1 VIKEGADEMH
11 RQYAVIGLGR
21 FGTSLARTLWK
32 LGQEV
37 LAIDTDEERLRYV
50 SEEVTHTLQVDA
62 TDVNVLKSIGIANF
76 DVVVVAIGEMNI
88 QASVFTTLLLKEL
101 GAKYIVVKALNKTEG
116 RVLEK
121 VGADLVVFPEREM
134 GKRVAHDLV
143 ASKSAHNIADYIE
156 LPESFR
162 ITETLAIKDMIGK
175 SLGDLNIRASYN
187 VNVIL
192 IKRASGE
199 VLFSPGPED
208 IIGVG
213 DLLVVAGERDA
224 IKKFEQI
231 WD

>member
-1 VIKEGADEMH
+1 MR

-37 LAIDTDEERLRYV
+37 LAIDTCEERLQYI
-50 SEEVTHTLQVDA
+50 SKEVTHTLLADA
-62 TDVNVLKSIGIANF
+62 TDVNVLKSIGIVNF
-76 DVVVVAIGEMNI
+76 DVVVVAIGQMNI

-101 GAKYIVVKALNKTEG
+101 GAPYVVVKALHKTEG

-121 VGADLVVFPEREM
+121 VGADLVVYPEREM

-143 ASKSAHNIADYIE
+143 ASKTANNIVDYIE
-156 LPESFR
+156 LPEGFR
-162 ITETLAIKDMIGK
+162 ITETLAIKTMIGK
-175 SLGDLNIRASYN
+175 TLGDLDIRANYN

-192 IKRASGE
+192 IKKASGE
-199 VLFSPGPED
+199 VLFSPGPHD
-208 IIGVG
+208 IIEAG
-213 DLLVVAGERDA
+213 DLLVVAGEKDA
-224 IKKFEQI
+224 IKKFDQI

>member
-1 VIKEGADEMH
+1 MR

-37 LAIDTDEERLRYV
+37 LAIDTDEERLRYIA
-50 SEEVTHTLQVDA
+50 EEVTHTLQAD
-62 TDVNVLKSIGIANF
+62 TSDVNVLKGIGIANF
-76 DVVVVAIGEMNI
+76 DVVVVAIGERNM
-88 QASVFTTLLLKEL
+88 QATVFTTLLLKEL
-101 GAKYIVVKALNKTEG
+101 NAKYVVVKALNKTEG

-121 VGADLVVFPEREM
+121 VGADLVVYPEREM

-143 ASKSAHNIADYIE
+143 ASKSANNIIDYIE

-162 ITETLAIKDMIGK
+162 ITETLAIKDMIGR
-175 SLGDLNIRASYN
+175 SLGELSIRATYN

-192 IKRASGE
+192 VKRATGE
-199 VLFSPGPED
+199 VLFSPGPD
-208 IIGVG
+208 DVINAG
-213 DLLVVAGERDA
+213 DLLVVAGEREA
-224 IKKFEQI
+224 VIKFEQI

>member
-1 VIKEGADEMH
+1 MH
-11 RQYAVIGLGR
+11 KQYAVIGMGR
-21 FGTSLARTLWK
+21 FGTSVARTLWK

-50 SEEVTHTLQVDA
+50 ADEVTHTLLVDA
-62 TDVNVLKSIGIANF
+62 SDVHALKNIGIANF

-88 QASVFTTLLLKEL
+88 QGSVFTTMLLKEM
-101 GAKYIVVKALNKTEG
+101 GAPYVVVKALNKIEG

-121 VGADLVVFPEREM
+121 VGADRVVYPEREM

-143 ASKSAHNIADYIE
+143 AAKTVNSIVDYIE
-156 LPESFR
+156 LPEQFH
-162 ITETLAIKDMIGK
+162 ITETLAIKDMIGR
-175 SLGDLNIRASYN
+175 SLGELNIRAEYN
-187 VNVIL
+187 INVIL

-208 IIGVG
+208 VIGVG
-213 DLLVVAGERDA
+213 DLLVVAGEREA
-224 IKKFEQI
+224 VQKFEQI